1 MCMYVENYYF
11 IKVLLY
17 NRSIYVIILFI
28 NNFWFNCLFICGKV
42 IIKVIIM
49 RVLYFF
55 VDVYNVLGV
64 LEVSDVVVI

>member
-17 NRSIYVIILFI
+17 NRIIYVIILFI
-28 NNFWFNCLFICGKV
+28 NNFWFNCLFICG
-42 IIKVIIM
+42 KVIIM